1 MASGLAWRGTAV
13 GVSGR
18 TPAMSMNAARRA
30 SARSSPRGVGRSQA
44 GKSAGAFDVG
54 ERRFSYQRG
63 DRRGVVTRAMLSF
76 DENDSGDD
84 YEFDENFGLRAPKR
98 ERLAFEAVE
107 WHGDTAQRR
116 AKDVLDV
123 VDKSGVWT
131 VGTTGGALLITAFD
145 SLFDSGTV
153 DPVALSVLAPD
164 WIVGSGVDAAND
176 ASFLYR
182 TLAGLYVDPSV
193 VASAETTLQ
202 GIFLFEFC
210 LRAWAERFRFSYL
223 KSPVA
228 LVDFAAILPSIDVL
242 LFGGIGGSSASAALR
257 PLRLFRL
264 LRLLRLLDAA
274 SDEKGEKNKPGV
286 GDKVASVA
294 VEFLCVF
301 LISGELF
308 YDLEYE
314 VNPAISDVGD
324 ALYWS
329 FLTLT
334 GIGQPFEAVTAQ
346 GRVATVGSIL
356 TALVVVPLQL
366 AKIVGANQESE
377 SSDAS
382 FSKARAFVTDPRT
395 VNGIGVQTV
404 TSSRASRGAEREE
417 RSPAFGLPDDPP
429 FAAESDVYA
438 RSTSGSGFPNVA
450 DPLDPLF
457 ADGSPRMDDPPRNTR
472 QESTF
477 AIAVNASAFETFD
490 SVDEAYAAE
499 VYGLNETST
508 TETDPEATRSGAAY
522 ASVTRELADAR
533 ARLRAFEDE
542 VDTLRAENAAL
553 RAVVTRRRIKD
564 DAERR
569 A

>member
-164 WIVGSGVDAAND
+164 WIVGSGLDAAND
-176 ASFLYR
+176 PSFLYR

-228 LVDFAAILPSIDVL
+228 LVDFAAILPSVDVL

-257 PLRLFRL
+257 PLRLFRV

-274 SDEKGEKNKPGV
+274 SDEKRNKPGV

-366 AKIVGANQESE
+366 AKIVGTNRDASSFASSSIGDSQSSARETPRDASTRATDARASLFFSRLGSGSSRAEVFFSREDASAEGVSE
-377 SSDAS
+377 SSLGVARRPGDAG
-382 FSKARAFVTDPRT
+382 D
-395 VNGIGVQTV
+395 
-404 TSSRASRGAEREE
+404 
-417 RSPAFGLPDDPP
+417 
-429 FAAESDVYA
+429 
-438 RSTSGSGFPNVA
+438 
-450 DPLDPLF
+450 
-457 ADGSPRMDDPPRNTR
+457 
-472 QESTF
+472 
-477 AIAVNASAFETFD
+477 AFETFD
-490 SVDEAYAAE
+490 SVDEAHATEVCGLEEKADDFGNGGARLAAE
-499 VYGLNETST
+499 
-508 TETDPEATRSGAAY
+508 TDREATRSGAAY
-522 ASVTRELADAR
+522 ASMRRELADAR

-542 VDTLRAENAAL
+542 VDALRAENAAL
-553 RAVVTRRRIKD
+553 RSVATRRRIKAE
-564 DAERR
+564 AERR

>member
-30 SARSSPRGVGRSQA
+30 SARSSPRGVGRSRA

-116 AKDVLDV
+116 AKDALDV

-164 WIVGSGVDAAND
+164 WIVGSSGLDAGND
-176 ASFLYR
+176 TSFLYE

-228 LVDFAAILPSIDVL
+228 LVDFAAILPSIDVV

-274 SDEKGEKNKPGV
+274 PTDDKSEKNKPGV

-382 FSKARAFVTDPRT
+382 FANARAFVTDPRT
-395 VNGIGVQTV
+395 VRTAERPIDGRTV
-404 TSSRASRGAEREE
+404 TSSRVSSQGADLEGRSSAFEIFDGLSTKGLGFRG
-417 RSPAFGLPDDPP
+417 
-429 FAAESDVYA
+429 
-438 RSTSGSGFPNVA
+438 VA
-450 DPLDPLF
+450 DPLF
-457 ADGSPRMDDPPRNTR
+457 ADASTRMELPNDIRAT
-472 QESTF
+472 S
-477 AIAVNASAFETFD
+477 AIASNASAFETFD

-499 VYGLNETST
+499 VYGLKESPT
-508 TETDPEATRSGAAY
+508 TETDPEAVRSGAAY

-542 VDTLRAENAAL
+542 VDDLRAENAAL

>member
-1 MASGLAWRGTAV
+1 
-13 GVSGR
+13 
-18 TPAMSMNAARRA
+18 
-30 SARSSPRGVGRSQA
+30 
-44 GKSAGAFDVG
+44 
-54 ERRFSYQRG
+54 
-63 DRRGVVTRAMLSF
+63 MLSF
-76 DENDSGDD
+76 DENASGDD

-98 ERLAFEAVE
+98 ERLAFETVE
-107 WHGDTAQRR
+107 WHADTLQRR
-116 AKDVLDV
+116 CKDTLDWI
-123 VDKSGVWT
+123 DKSGVWT

-145 SLFDSGTV
+145 SLFDTGTV

-164 WIVGSGVDAAND
+164 WISSQDGDP
-176 ASFLYR
+176 SFLYDL
-182 TLAGLYVDPSV
+182 LAGLYVDPGT

-202 GIFLFEFC
+202 GIFLFEFV
-210 LRAWAERFRFSYL
+210 LRAWAERFNPAYL

-228 LVDFAAILPSIDVL
+228 LVDFAAILPSVDALVFSGL
-242 LFGGIGGSSASAALR
+242 GGSSASAALR

-264 LRLLRLLDAA
+264 LRLLRLLDDGAGNVSTLDA
-274 SDEKGEKNKPGV
+274 RRRRGDKNGSTNESQKTPQV
-286 GDKVASVA
+286 GDRVASVA

-366 AKIVGANQESE
+366 AKIVGANQDLARTTTGGLPLGTGGGVGAAADEDERSATRSRLDE
-377 SSDAS
+377 PPLGTNENEKKKKNEDAV
-382 FSKARAFVTDPRT
+382 FL
-395 VNGIGVQTV
+395 
-404 TSSRASRGAEREE
+404 SSRSVSVRRETLSSNAS
-417 RSPAFGLPDDPP
+417 SFGG
-429 FAAESDVYA
+429 
-438 RSTSGSGFPNVA
+438 RT
-450 DPLDPLF
+450 
-457 ADGSPRMDDPPRNTR
+457 T
-472 QESTF
+472 
-477 AIAVNASAFETFD
+477 AVNASAFETFD

-499 VYGLNETST
+499 VYGLNSATAAAAAASENSEKSRGGGQKLSVKDDFYG
-508 TETDPEATRSGAAY
+508 ETDSESVRSGAAY
-522 ASVTRELADAR
+522 ASVCRELADAR

-542 VDTLRAENAAL
+542 VDDLRAENAAL
-553 RAVVTRRRIKD
+553 RAVVTRRRIKAE
-564 DAERR
+564 AERR

>member
-116 AKDVLDV
+116 AKDALDV

-264 LRLLRLLDAA
+264 LRLLRLLHAA

-366 AKIVGANQESE
+366 AKIVGTNRDASSFASSSIGDSQSSARETPRDASTRATDARASLFFSRLGSGSSRAEVFFSREDASAEGVSE
-377 SSDAS
+377 SSLGVARRPGDAG
-382 FSKARAFVTDPRT
+382 D
-395 VNGIGVQTV
+395 
-404 TSSRASRGAEREE
+404 
-417 RSPAFGLPDDPP
+417 
-429 FAAESDVYA
+429 
-438 RSTSGSGFPNVA
+438 
-450 DPLDPLF
+450 
-457 ADGSPRMDDPPRNTR
+457 
-472 QESTF
+472 
-477 AIAVNASAFETFD
+477 AFETFD
-490 SVDEAYAAE
+490 SVDEAHATEVCGLEEKADDFGNGGARLAAE
-499 VYGLNETST
+499 
-508 TETDPEATRSGAAY
+508 TDREATRSGAAY
-522 ASVTRELADAR
+522 ASMRRELADAR

-542 VDTLRAENAAL
+542 VDALRAENAAL
-553 RAVVTRRRIKD
+553 RSVATRRRIKAE
-564 DAERR
+564 AERR